1 MLNGAKQAAT
11 YVNANGGVGGKK
23 IKIVAIDDK
32 GDPDSV
38 VAAASALKSALA
50 ATSGWKGWTGTVAF
64 EATTGNRIPAPVTV
78 NTVTSAGVFQ
88 VDPAWITATGF
99 TY

>member
-1 MLNGAKQAAT
+1 MPARITGART
-11 YVNANGGVGGKK
+11 GVIGVGGAGGG
-23 IKIVAIDDK
+23 VAL
-32 GDPDSV
+32 V
-38 VAAASALKSALA
+38 
-50 ATSGWKGWTGTVAF
+50 TSGWKGWTGTVAF